1 MTTSPTALTAPSWS
15 FGRIVRRILFAV
27 LALLLLLYL
36 GDFLWFQFRMHYPSV
51 GPTASSVHRYRLLSI
66 PLKNNKVDYEID
78 SQKPEEDVPCVRS
91 LFSHGGIRPCWYV
104 TRHAK
109 DPIPM

>member
-1 MTTSPTALTAPSWS
+1 MTAPSWS
-15 FGRIVRRILFAV
+15 FSAVSFFGILFA
-27 LALLLLLYL
+27 LLSPLLLVYL
-36 GDFLWFQFRMHYPSV
+36 GDSLWFQFRVRYPSV
-51 GPTASSVHRYRLLSI
+51 GPTISSVHRYRLLSI

-78 SQKPEEDVPCVRS
+78 SQKPEEDLPCVRS
-91 LFSHGGIRPCWYV
+91 LFSHAGIRPCWYV